1 MKFAWA
7 MLKVVA
13 GAFVLGLVFA
23 LLAAFGLWVRVLPTA
38 GEWTARV
45 PVGPLTVEV
54 GVLRVMDALTDP
66 RFAPWIAR
74 LEGRTWPTPA
84 GPLSL
89 RHDTSTHTLHLR
101 CAPCRLHAAAFGDV
115 PLVLAELE
123 LSVRREGE
131 RRWQGSLASGGVRVA
146 WRARPVAATPTVA
159 TARGRGGASTAA
171 SGERSPAA
179 PAGRPSGQSLE
190 LHFELP
196 ETRLDALYA
205 LLGEAVPELQ
215 RARIDGTLALVA
227 SLRLPEGRWRVE
239 PLLRGFEVH
248 GLGTEALAHVE
259 PPSQCLPLPRR
270 VSPWLERAVVA
281 AEDQRFFDHP
291 GYDLAE
297 LRRALA
303 APTADVRVRG
313 ASTITQQLA
322 KLLYVGDER
331 SVVRKAREL
340 LYAVEM
346 ERTLGKGRILRLYLA
361 VAPWG
366 DGLCGA
372 QAASRAW
379 FGSGAAALDAQQAA
393 WLALRLRR
401 PDAPVDW
408 VTPERVARLL
418 DQVRARARARVS

>member
-1 MKFAWA
+1 MKFAWT
-7 MLKVVA
+7 MIKVVA
-13 GAFVLGLVFA
+13 GAFALGFAFA

-38 GEWTARV
+38 GEWTVRV
-45 PVGPLTVEV
+45 PVGPVSVEV
-54 GVLRVMDALTDP
+54 GVLRMLDAATDP
-66 RFAPWIAR
+66 RFVPWLRR
-74 LEGRTWPTPA
+74 LEGRTWRTPA
-84 GPLSL
+84 GPVAL
-89 RHDTSTHTLHLR
+89 RWEAGPDGSGTLHLR
-101 CAPCRLHAAAFGDV
+101 CAPCTVRAAALGDE
-115 PLVLAELE
+115 PLVLAELQ
-123 LSVRREGE
+123 LQATREAE
-131 RRWQGSLASGGVRVA
+131 RQWRGSLASGGVRVA
-146 WRARPVAATPTVA
+146 WRARQAVAPLARRARANVA
-159 TARGRGGASTAA
+159 GGQALDV
-171 SGERSPAA
+171 
-179 PAGRPSGQSLE
+179 Q
-190 LHFELP
+190 FELP
-196 ETRLDALYA
+196 ETRLDEVYAAL
-205 LLGEAVPELQ
+205 GDAVPETQ
-215 RARIDGTLALVA
+215 RARIEGTLALTA

-239 PLLRGFEVH
+239 PVLRGFEVR
-248 GLGTEALAHVE
+248 GLGTEALAHVQ
-259 PPSQCLPLPRR
+259 PPSQCAPLPRR

-303 APTADVRVRG
+303 APAADARVRG
-313 ASTITQQLA
+313 ASTVTQQLA

-372 QAASRAW
+372 QAAARRW
-379 FGSGAAALDAQQAA
+379 FGVNASALDAEQAA

-401 PDAPVDW
+401 PDEPAER

-418 DQVRARARARVS
+418 DRVRARARVS